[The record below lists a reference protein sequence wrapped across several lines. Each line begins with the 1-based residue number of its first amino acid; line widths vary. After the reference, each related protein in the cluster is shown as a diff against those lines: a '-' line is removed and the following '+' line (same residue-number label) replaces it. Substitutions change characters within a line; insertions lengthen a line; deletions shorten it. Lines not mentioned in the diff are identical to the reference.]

1 MALKPQKVSSGGASA
16 HQIRIK
22 NQLSGWSQQHQLVA
36 VETLMRLLKQPF
48 GSIMT
53 WLVIAIALTL
63 PGAIWMTFDNLTQL
77 SSRVQQS
84 GSISVYLKPG
94 TTDDVA
100 KMLESA
106 ILKDESVAKVNYIS
120 AKQALEEFRRSS
132 GLGDALDLLPENP
145 LPGVIMLEPELMAT
159 AVDIDLLAKQI
170 EADTA
175 VDAVVMDDAW
185 LDRLEALIA
194 LSHRVVWVVS
204 VLLAISIVLIVGNT
218 IRMSIAN
225 RVDEIRVMKLVGAT
239 DAWVRRPFL
248 YMGLWYGMVGGLMS
262 WLLLI
267 VGWLLISGPVRNLA
281 ELYGSEFTLRP
292 LSAVVALIL
301 LVSAMVLGWAGAWW
315 SVVRHLGEIE
325 P

>member
-1 MALKPQKVSSGGASA
+1 MAIKPSSAGASA
-16 HQIRIK
+16 HQIRLR
-22 NQLSGWSQQHQLVA
+22 NRLSGWSQQHQLVA
-36 VETLMRLLKQPF
+36 VETLVRLLRQPF
-48 GSIMT
+48 ASIMT

-63 PGAIWMTFDNLTQL
+63 PGAVWMTFDNLTQL

-94 TTDDVA
+94 TTDEVA

-120 AKQALEEFRRSS
+120 AEQALEEFRRSS
-132 GLGDALDLLPENP
+132 GLGEALDLLPENP

-159 AVDIDLLAKQI
+159 AVDIDLLTKQI

-248 YMGLWYGMVGGLMS
+248 YTGLWYGMVGGLMS

-292 LSAVVALIL
+292 LSSVVALIL

>member
-100 KMLESA
+100 QMLESA

-120 AKQALEEFRRSS
+120 AEQALEEFRRSS

-159 AVDIDLLAKQI
+159 AVDIDLLTRQI
-170 EADTA
+170 ESDTA

-248 YMGLWYGMVGGLMS
+248 YTGLWYGMVGGLMS

>member
-1 MALKPQKVSSGGASA
+1 MALKPQKASSGGASA

-36 VETLMRLLKQPF
+36 VETLMRLLKHPF

-84 GSISVYLKPG
+84 GSISVYLNPG

-100 KMLESA
+100 QLLESA

-120 AKQALEEFRRSS
+120 AELALEEFRRSS

-159 AVDIDLLAKQI
+159 GVDIELLTKQI
-170 EADTA
+170 EEDPA

-248 YMGLWYGMVGGLMS
+248 YTGLWYGMVGGLMS

-267 VGWLLISGPVRNLA
+267 VGWVLISGPVRNLA

-292 LSAVVALIL
+292 LSAVVALML